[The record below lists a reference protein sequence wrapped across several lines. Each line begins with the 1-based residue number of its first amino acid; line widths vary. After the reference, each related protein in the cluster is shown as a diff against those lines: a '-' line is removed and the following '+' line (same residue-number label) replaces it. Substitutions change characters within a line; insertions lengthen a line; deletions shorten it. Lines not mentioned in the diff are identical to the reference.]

1 MAKPKKLRRVPL
13 KEEYVDL
20 TGDYKLALVLQ
31 QMIYWSDRCYDYDK
45 FIEEEKKIANEW
57 NQEEPN
63 IEKTHGWVYKSSK
76 ELAEESLMRVSE
88 KQMRRYIKALIDM
101 ELIEQRNNPKHKWD
115 RTIQYRVNL
124 LKLNEKLNEIGYS
137 LSGYTTKGQDDGSK
151 GTTCQI
157 EKQDTAVRT
166 EIHDGAIPESTS
178 KITKEN
184 TTDTCTP
191 DFKKS
196 DDVGCNVSDAQD
208 MENPFFKNI
217 KNIIENKKYEK
228 LKNRELNTNF
238 DRRKERKGI
247 TFEKGEITAAI
258 KIFETLDRNE
268 HPLLFEYVEHETQLW
283 DFSKTKNPEAVKAQ
297 FVLECVYNAPTFL
310 HYCQAQ
316 ESDLENTPKRS
327 SNKKGESLLDQWRA
341 QA

>member
-1 MAKPKKLRRVPL
+1 
-13 KEEYVDL
+13 
-20 TGDYKLALVLQ
+20 
-31 QMIYWSDRCYDYDK
+31 
-45 FIEEEKKIANEW
+45 
-57 NQEEPN
+57 
-63 IEKTHGWVYKSSK
+63 
-76 ELAEESLMRVSE
+76 
-88 KQMRRYIKALIDM
+88 
-101 ELIEQRNNPKHKWD
+101 
-115 RTIQYRVNL
+115 
-124 LKLNEKLNEIGYS
+124 
-137 LSGYTTKGQDDGSK
+137 
-151 GTTCQI
+151 
-157 EKQDTAVRT
+157 
-166 EIHDGAIPESTS
+166 
-178 KITKEN
+178 
-184 TTDTCTP
+184 
-191 DFKKS
+191 
-196 DDVGCNVSDAQD
+196 